1 MQMAD
6 IAMLG
11 VDAAVGG
18 IDQRKIHMLAREHLP
33 NFGFPSPVCIH
44 TPILNGL
51 DGKKMSSSQG
61 NYISVADSEEEIR
74 KKCQRAFCPPETAEN
89 PVLQIFQYHIFP
101 RLPEIVL
108 KRPEKFGGNRY
119 SPITQILKL
128 PTAKER
134 FIRLISKKPVVMA
147 LWRSLPRCATIYGDM
162 KKNIRLTGR
171 GLPLKIEEEKRHSIS
186 DLLKWVF
193 ALKMRTTLKSARM
206 YLTRSLSLPCNKLV
220 HKKWLTAI
228 GGSIST
234 GKEANV
240 FFGEREDA
248 SVAIKIYRIQSANF
262 TTMSSYITGDRRFS
276 HVKKSKKELVF
287 AWTRKEFSNLARAKE
302 AGLPVPEPLVWDR
315 NILIMSFL
323 GDGECPYPQ
332 LRSAEIDN
340 PARVYENI
348 MAMIDTLYNKAELV
362 HGDLSEFNILYSDQP
377 YLIDM
382 GQSVTRD
389 HPRALQFLMRDIR
402 NMNRFFKKR
411 GCEVKT
417 EYEIFNSVTGRNVSQ
432 P

>member
-1 MQMAD
+1 MSIEQQEEAF
-6 IAMLG
+6 
-11 VDAAVGG
+11 
-18 IDQRKIHMLAREHLP
+18 DQRLAEMGIRIKDANNLK
-33 NFGFPSPVCIH
+33 V
-44 TPILNGL
+44 
-51 DGKKMSSSQG
+51 
-61 NYISVADSEEEIR
+61 SENVFDEV
-74 KKCQRAFCPPETAEN
+74 T
-89 PVLQIFQYHIFP
+89 
-101 RLPEIVL
+101 
-108 KRPEKFGGNRY
+108 
-119 SPITQILKL
+119 
-128 PTAKER
+128 
-134 FIRLISKKPVVMA
+134 LIA
-147 LWRSLPRCATIYGDM
+147 LY
-162 KKNIRLTGR
+162 
-171 GLPLKIEEEKRHSIS
+171 
-186 DLLKWVF
+186 
-193 ALKMRTTLKSARM
+193 
-206 YLTRSLSLPCNKLV
+206 KLV

-240 FFGEREDA
+240 FLGDREDQA
-248 SVAIKIYRIQSANF
+248 VAIKIYRIQSANF

-276 HVKKSKKELVF
+276 HVKKSKKELIF

-323 GDGECPYPQ
+323 GEGECPYPQ

-340 PARVYENI
+340 PAQVYENI

-362 HGDLSEFNILYSDQP
+362 HGDLSEFNILYNDQP

-402 NMNRFFKKR
+402 NMNRFFKKK

-417 EYEIFNSVTGRNVSQ
+417 EYEIFNAVTGLNVSQ

>member
-1 MQMAD
+1 VSIEQQEEAF
-6 IAMLG
+6 
-11 VDAAVGG
+11 
-18 IDQRKIHMLAREHLP
+18 DQRLAEMGIRIKDANNLK
-33 NFGFPSPVCIH
+33 V
-44 TPILNGL
+44 
-51 DGKKMSSSQG
+51 
-61 NYISVADSEEEIR
+61 SENVFDEV
-74 KKCQRAFCPPETAEN
+74 T
-89 PVLQIFQYHIFP
+89 
-101 RLPEIVL
+101 
-108 KRPEKFGGNRY
+108 
-119 SPITQILKL
+119 
-128 PTAKER
+128 
-134 FIRLISKKPVVMA
+134 LIA
-147 LWRSLPRCATIYGDM
+147 LY
-162 KKNIRLTGR
+162 
-171 GLPLKIEEEKRHSIS
+171 
-186 DLLKWVF
+186 
-193 ALKMRTTLKSARM
+193 
-206 YLTRSLSLPCNKLV
+206 KLV

-240 FFGEREDA
+240 FLGDREDQA
-248 SVAIKIYRIQSANF
+248 VAIKIYRIQSANF

-276 HVKKSKKELVF
+276 HVKKSKKELIF

-323 GDGECPYPQ
+323 GEGECPYPQ

-340 PARVYENI
+340 PAQVYENI

-362 HGDLSEFNILYSDQP
+362 HGDLSEFNILYNDQP

-402 NMNRFFKKR
+402 NMNRFFKKK

-417 EYEIFNSVTGRNVSQ
+417 EYEIFNAVTGLNVSQ